1 MEFKSFESLGM
12 FHFSDSLKAAKAKL
26 GKDIQYKESES
37 YHLSLEKKN
46 KFLHIEKYKLSITF
60 HENKKSIEF
69 IEMEKGKF
77 IFKGIDLFK
86 VPYTELLDKFH
97 VLDEN
102 LKTDDESGFE
112 SKKFG
117 FGVSRNLHNGNY
129 SKYIKSAFAMSL
141 EYIDRPIPSGDDI
154 LMHYLGYNP
163 FDE

>member
-1 MEFKSFESLGM
+1 MEFKSFESLGI
-12 FHFSDSLKAAKAKL
+12 FHFSDSLRAIKVKL
-26 GKDIQYKESES
+26 GKDIQYDESES

-46 KFLHIEKYKLSITF
+46 KFLYIEKYKLSIIF

-69 IEMEKGKF
+69 IEIEKGKF
-77 IFKGIDLFK
+77 IFNNIDLFK
-86 VPYTELLDKFH
+86 IPYVELLDKFH

-102 LKTDDESGFE
+102 LKEDDEGGFE

-117 FGVSRNLHNGNY
+117 FGVSRNLHNGKY

-141 EYIDRPIPSGDDI
+141 EYLDRPIPSGDEI

-163 FDE
+163 FEE